1 MNGVTE
7 TLTAEILRA
16 TLRSRLASQ
25 HYKETDTVFID
36 ELGVCQG
43 SAKIDIAV
51 VNGQLHGYEI
61 KSDRDSL
68 RRLSSQAVLYS
79 KVFDRVT
86 LVCGERHVSH
96 ALDSIPAWWGVL
108 RLAVTTKG
116 PLFKFVRR
124 GRKNPNREIRALTE
138 FLWRE
143 EALALLEQRQ
153 PLHGLRSKRR
163 ADLWGRICELFTLE
177 EVASAVRAHLKAT
190 AESRGRPARLS

>member
-25 HYKETDTVFID
+25 HHKETDTVFID

-96 ALDSIPAWWGVL
+96 ASG
-108 RLAVTTKG
+108 
-116 PLFKFVRR
+116 
-124 GRKNPNREIRALTE
+124 
-138 FLWRE
+138 
-143 EALALLEQRQ
+143 
-153 PLHGLRSKRR
+153 
-163 ADLWGRICELFTLE
+163 
-177 EVASAVRAHLKAT
+177 
-190 AESRGRPARLS
+190 